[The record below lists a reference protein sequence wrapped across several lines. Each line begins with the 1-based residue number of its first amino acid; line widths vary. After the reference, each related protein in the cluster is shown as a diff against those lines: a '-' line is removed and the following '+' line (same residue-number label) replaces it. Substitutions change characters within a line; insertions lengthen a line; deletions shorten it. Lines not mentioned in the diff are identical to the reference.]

1 MIKKAKTKKKI
12 VPVSANLEENPVD
25 AGNFSKLVLPRIKPG
40 LQRSSPGFGAFQDN
54 INSLQGNKNS
64 SCSSALRGEN
74 YPETSSEPAPNL
86 FRGQVFE
93 TSKGKKI
100 RVVEVYGNKPID
112 EVLEAFSKY
121 ISQFF
126 KEAL

>member
-1 MIKKAKTKKKI
+1 LIKRAKTKKNV

-25 AGNFSKLVLPRIKPG
+25 AGNFSKLVLPRIKPAPE
-40 LQRSSPGFGAFQDN
+40 RCSPGFGAFQDN
-54 INSLQGNKNS
+54 INSLQGNKDS

-74 YPETSSEPAPNL
+74 YPETSSE
-86 FRGQVFE
+86 QVFE
-93 TSKGKKI
+93 TGKGKKI

-121 ISQFF
+121 ISQFL
-126 KEAL
+126 KEVL

>member
-1 MIKKAKTKKKI
+1 MIKRAKMKKN
-12 VPVSANLEENPVD
+12 VCVSENLEENPVHT
-25 AGNFSKLVLPRIKPG
+25 GSFSKLVLPRIK
-40 LQRSSPGFGAFQDN
+40 FGAFQDN
-54 INSLQGNKNS
+54 INSLQGNKDS

>member
-1 MIKKAKTKKKI
+1 MIKRVKTKKN
-12 VPVSANLEENPVD
+12 VCVSENLEEKGPHI
-25 AGNFSKLVLPRIKPG
+25 GNFL
-40 LQRSSPGFGAFQDN
+40 N
-54 INSLQGNKNS
+54 NSLQGNKDS
-64 SCSSALRGEN
+64 SCSSALQGEN
-74 YPETSSEPAPNL
+74 Y
-86 FRGQVFE
+86 FK

-100 RVVEVYGNKPID
+100 RVVEVYGSKPID

>member
-1 MIKKAKTKKKI
+1 LINRGERKLSKRAKMKKN
-12 VPVSANLEENPVD
+12 VYVSENLEENPVHT
-25 AGNFSKLVLPRIKPG
+25 GNFSKLVLPRIK
-40 LQRSSPGFGAFQDN
+40 FGVFQDN

-74 YPETSSEPAPNL
+74 Y
-86 FRGQVFE
+86 FE
-93 TSKGKKI
+93 IGKGKKI
-100 RVVEVYGNKPID
+100 KVVEVYGDKPID

-126 KEAL
+126 

>member
-1 MIKKAKTKKKI
+1 MIRKAKMKKN
-12 VPVSANLEENPVD
+12 VCVSENLEEKGSHI
-25 AGNFSKLVLPRIKPG
+25 GNSSKLVLPRIK
-40 LQRSSPGFGAFQDN
+40 FGAFQDN

>member
-1 MIKKAKTKKKI
+1 MIKRAKTKKN
-12 VPVSANLEENPVD
+12 VCVSENLEENPVHT
-25 AGNFSKLVLPRIKPG
+25 GNFSKLVLPRIK
-40 LQRSSPGFGAFQDN
+40 FGAFQDN
-54 INSLQGNKNS
+54 INSLQGNKDS

-74 YPETSSEPAPNL
+74 Y
-86 FRGQVFE
+86 FK

-100 RVVEVYGNKPID
+100 KVVEVYGNRPID

>member
-1 MIKKAKTKKKI
+1 MIKRAKMKKNV
-12 VPVSANLEENPVD
+12 VPVSANLEENPMD
-25 AGNFSKLVLPRIKPG
+25 AGNFSKLVLPRIKPA
-40 LQRSSPGFGAFQDN
+40 LERCSPGFGAFQDN
-54 INSLQGNKNS
+54 INSLQGNKDS

-74 YPETSSEPAPNL
+74 YPETSS
-86 FRGQVFE
+86 GQVFE
-93 TSKGKKI
+93 TGKGKKI
-100 RVVEVYGNKPID
+100 KVVEVYGNRPID

>member
-1 MIKKAKTKKKI
+1 MIKRAKTKKNI

>member
-1 MIKKAKTKKKI
+1 LINRGEQKLIKRAKTKKNI

-25 AGNFSKLVLPRIKPG
+25 AGNFSKLVLPRIKPA
-40 LQRSSPGFGAFQDN
+40 LERCSPGFGAFQDN
-54 INSLQGNKNS
+54 INSLQGNKDS

-74 YPETSSEPAPNL
+74 Y
-86 FRGQVFE
+86 FK

-100 RVVEVYGNKPID
+100 KVVEVYGNRPID